1 VRLLVF
7 IVKKNGLQN
16 VLSFLYDYTDD
27 KIHLTPL
34 LTPPPYN
41 QDFCNS
47 WRRCRYYP
55 RAGRNM
61 IKVGIR
67 CCTWAAVQN
76 TSKNIL
82 IAAALNFQQI
92 NEIFIFV
99 AFYTS
104 ELHSFLK
111 LGLNF
116 DKSYI
121 SFPVVINVSSSQN
134 SLNFKQD
141 KHLPIFDKLI
151 GCTFG

>member
-1 VRLLVF
+1 
-7 IVKKNGLQN
+7 
-16 VLSFLYDYTDD
+16 
-27 KIHLTPL
+27 
-34 LTPPPYN
+34 
-41 QDFCNS
+41 
-47 WRRCRYYP
+47 
-55 RAGRNM
+55 M